1 MHKLHIVFY
10 AIIAYNILEVTIMYK
25 KMYLLLFNTI
35 SRALEEND
43 IEQIKQIL
51 KKAQRDAEEICIE
64 SDEEI

>member
-1 MHKLHIVFY
+1 
-10 AIIAYNILEVTIMYK
+10 MYK

-43 IEQIKQIL
+43 IEQIKQLL